1 MKSSEKRSS
10 NAISAL
16 RRRFVGHSNSSHRRD
31 RSIPEDDHSQIDV
44 PPSETISADDILA
57 RYSNKGSISTDNSS
71 KINTI
76 ADESHT
82 ETITVR
88 SSHSND
94 HHLLTL
100 PSSTQID
107 TDADAL
113 PYYDPN
119 NLDTCGAFID
129 AKKKLRIVLASANTD
144 SINYLHHPIH
154 FSQYF
159 SQNNAS
165 NGSLT
170 SASSERKSSSSN
182 YLILFLRS
190 QLYEAIALQ
199 DRDLQAQLH
208 ETLRSIEQFH
218 ENECKEIVRSMIDDY
233 RSRSVYIAYLVKN
246 HENLLNFISHQN
258 RSMIRIQR

>member
-1 MKSSEKRSS
+1 MKSNEKRSS

-16 RRRFVGHSNSSHRRD
+16 RRRFVGNSNNSQRRD

-44 PPSETISADDILA
+44 QPSETISADDILA
-57 RYSNKGSISTDNSS
+57 RYSNKNSISTENPP

-82 ETITVR
+82 ETITV
-88 SSHSND
+88 SSRLIPKKTSHED
-94 HHLLTL
+94 FTL
-100 PSSTQID
+100 SQID
-107 TDADAL
+107 TDADTL

-144 SINYLHHPIH
+144 AINYLYHPLH
-154 FSQYF
+154 FNQYH
-159 SQNNAS
+159 SQNNNS
-165 NGSLT
+165 NGML
-170 SASSERKSSSSN
+170 SASERKSSSN
-182 YLILFLRS
+182 HLILFLRS

-208 ETLRSIEQFH
+208 ETLRSIQQFH
-218 ENECKEIVRSMIDDY
+218 ENECKEIIRSMIDDY

-246 HENLLNFISHQN
+246 NENLLNLISHQD